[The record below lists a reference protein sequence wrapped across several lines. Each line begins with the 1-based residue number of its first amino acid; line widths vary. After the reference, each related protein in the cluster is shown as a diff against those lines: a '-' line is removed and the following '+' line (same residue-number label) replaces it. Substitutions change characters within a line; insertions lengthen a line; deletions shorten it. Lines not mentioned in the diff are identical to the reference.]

1 MIGKLTGEQIDDILK
16 RNVLGRI
23 GCHDGKKTYVVP
35 VNYIYDGHFILA
47 HSLEGMKIE
56 MMRKQPQVCFEVD
69 EMQSLTNWR
78 SVIVWGE
85 YQELTEER
93 ERYYAMKL
101 FVDKGLHLKI
111 SDAVIPSELNKLP
124 MLPPLPGNNRP
135 VIYRIVITERTGKF
149 ERD

>member
-1 MIGKLTGEQIDDILK
+1 MIGKLTGEQIDDVLK
-16 RNVLGRI
+16 KNVLGRI

-69 EMQSLTNWR
+69 EMKNITNWR

-85 YQELTEER
+85 YQELIEER

-101 FVDKGLHLKI
+101 FVDNGLHLKI
-111 SDAVIPSELNKLP
+111 SDAALSSEINELP
-124 MLPPLPGNNRP
+124 ILPPLQGNNRP

>member
-1 MIGKLTGEQIDDILK
+1 MIGKLTREQIEEVLTN
-16 RNVLGRI
+16 NVLGRI
-23 GCHDGKKTYVVP
+23 GCHDGEKTYVVP

-56 MMRKQPQVCFEVD
+56 MMRKKPQVCFEVD
-69 EMQSLTNWR
+69 EMKNDTNWR

-101 FVDKGLHLKI
+101 FVEKGMHLKI
-111 SDAVIPSELNKLP
+111 SDAAVASEGNKLP
-124 MLPPLPGNNRP
+124 VLPPLPGNNRP
-135 VIYRIVITERTGKF
+135 VIYRIVITESTGKF
-149 ERD
+149 ESD